1 MSIIGIHHVTAF
13 ASDPRRNLD
22 FYSRVLGLRLV
33 KKTVNFDDPTVYHL
47 YFADFFGSPGTVLT
61 FFPYPH
67 MKPARFGTGEVS
79 AIDFAVDA
87 GSLSFWG
94 DRLRSMQ
101 MDVTSA
107 DDAITFAD
115 PDGMRLRIVP
125 GGRPGKTPS
134 PLSHPEHAIE
144 RISGVTMR
152 VPSVEPSH
160 TTLLGLGAS
169 STTASDEVSTLAAG
183 DATIRIERSSA
194 PGQHWGAGAVHHVAW
209 RVPDDA
215 THLRTRQA
223 VERMGFAV
231 TPVIDRNYFHSIY
244 FREPGGVVFEVATD
258 NPGFAVDEPLESLG
272 TSLQLPAQYE
282 AQRAQIEAIL
292 PKL

>member
-1 MSIIGIHHVTAF
+1 M
-13 ASDPRRNLD
+13 
-22 FYSRVLGLRLV
+22 
-33 KKTVNFDDPTVYHL
+33 
-47 YFADFFGSPGTVLT
+47 
-61 FFPYPH
+61 
-67 MKPARFGTGEVS
+67 
-79 AIDFAVDA
+79 DFAVEGGA
-87 GSLSFWG
+87 MGFWR

-101 MDVTSA
+101 IDVTSA
-107 DDAITFAD
+107 DDAIAFAD

-125 GGRPGKTPS
+125 GGKAGKTS
-134 PLSHPEHAIE
+134 SALIKPEHAID

-169 STTASDEVSTLAAG
+169 STRANDETSTLTAG
-183 DATIRIERSSA
+183 DATIRVERSSA
-194 PGQHWGAGAVHHVAW
+194 PRQHWGAGAVHHVAW